1 MKYSVFG
8 VGLGASLLLIV
19 LTVRTGLAP
28 AGDAPK
34 KGAEPGT
41 QVADLRA
48 EIKKL
53 EQLVPDQ
60 AAIMTHVAYHWS
72 NLWFAVDQEN
82 WPLAEFYLSE
92 TRNNLKWAVRAKPFR
107 DTASG
112 KIDLGSILEAIDNTQ
127 FKQFK
132 EAIGKKEKARSVQ
145 LYDETLTFCY
155 ACHKSS
161 EKPYLRPQRP
171 NAPETRII
179 NFDPKAKDPK

>member
-1 MKYSVFG
+1 MKYSVFAL
-8 VGLGASLLLIV
+8 GLGATLFLIV

-28 AGDAPK
+28 AGDTPK
-34 KGAEPGT
+34 KGAEPSA
-41 QVADLRA
+41 QIAELRA

-107 DTASG
+107 DTAS
-112 KIDLGSILEAIDNTQ
+112 
-127 FKQFK
+127 
-132 EAIGKKEKARSVQ
+132 EKAVEVGR
-145 LYDETLTFCY
+145 
-155 ACHKSS
+155 
-161 EKPYLRPQRP
+161 
-171 NAPETRII
+171 
-179 NFDPKAKDPK
+179 